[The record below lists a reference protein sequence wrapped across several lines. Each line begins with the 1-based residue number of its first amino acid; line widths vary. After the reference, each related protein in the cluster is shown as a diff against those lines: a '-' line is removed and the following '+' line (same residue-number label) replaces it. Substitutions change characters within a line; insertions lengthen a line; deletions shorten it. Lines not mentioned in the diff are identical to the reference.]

1 MKLEKL
7 NLINTT
13 ATVNNGGK
21 RSKGG
26 ISLVY
31 HKNGKRI
38 EVSQRVLSMLGE
50 PESVTFQ
57 LDNNYLVISADKNG
71 HKLNITGKRAVIYN
85 AMLVKEIIK
94 FYDIQDSCSS
104 YNEIET
110 VEGLENAVA
119 IKLR

>member
-1 MKLEKL
+1 MKLNEL
-7 NLINTT
+7 HLIETKVTT
-13 ATVNNGGK
+13 NSRGR
-21 RSKGG
+21 RSGG

-38 EVSQRVLSMLGE
+38 EFSQSVLSMLGE
-50 PESVTFQ
+50 PESLTFQ
-57 LDNNYLVISADKNG
+57 LDKNYLVILADNKG

-85 AMLVKEIIK
+85 AMLVKEIRE
-94 FYDIQDSCSS
+94 FYNIQESCSS

-119 IKLR
+119 IKIR

>member
-1 MKLEKL
+1 MKLNEL
-7 NLINTT
+7 NLIETKATT
-13 ATVNNGGK
+13 NSRGR
-21 RSKGG
+21 RSGG

-38 EVSQRVLSMLGE
+38 EFSQSVLSMLGE
-50 PESVTFQ
+50 PESLTFQ
-57 LDNNYLVISADKNG
+57 LDKNYLVILADNKG

-85 AMLVKEIIK
+85 AMLVKEIRE
-94 FYDIQDSCSS
+94 FYNIQESCSS

-119 IKLR
+119 IKIR

>member
-1 MKLEKL
+1 MKLNEL
-7 NLINTT
+7 HLIETKATT
-13 ATVNNGGK
+13 NSRGR
-21 RSKGG
+21 RSGG

-38 EVSQRVLSMLGE
+38 EFSQSVLSMLGE
-50 PESVTFQ
+50 PESLTFQ
-57 LDNNYLVISADKNG
+57 LDKNYLVILADNKG

-85 AMLVKEIIK
+85 AMLLKEIRE
-94 FYDIQDSCSS
+94 FYNIQESCSS

-119 IKLR
+119 IKIR

>member
-1 MKLEKL
+1 MKLNEL
-7 NLINTT
+7 HLIETKAT
-13 ATVNNGGK
+13 ANSRGRRN
-21 RSKGG
+21 GG

-38 EVSQRVLSMLGE
+38 EFSQSVLSMLGE

-57 LDNNYLVISADKNG
+57 LDRNYLVILADNNG

-94 FYDIQDSCSS
+94 FYDIQESCSS
-104 YNEIET
+104 FNEIET

-119 IKLR
+119 IKIR